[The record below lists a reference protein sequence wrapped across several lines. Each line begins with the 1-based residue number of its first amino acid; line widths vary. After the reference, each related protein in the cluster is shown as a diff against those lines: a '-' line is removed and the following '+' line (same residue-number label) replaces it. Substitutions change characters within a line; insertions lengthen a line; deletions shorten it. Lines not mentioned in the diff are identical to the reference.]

1 MRHIDRRFRIL
12 LAGPALFVVLGWTTA
27 SGQDTRDGVGRLMQ
41 LLSADAQI
49 GISIRDVQPDMPEGA
64 LVTRVYAGTPAAR
77 AGVKEGDVVVEY
89 DRERVRS
96 ASQLTRLIRETPAGR
111 RVTMVVLRSGKR
123 VELRVTPEAASS
135 RSFQFDLPMPE
146 FREGPLQPPSRPR
159 VIPEPPW
166 NNWRPYFPPAPRRP
180 LLPGNPRIGIG
191 VEELTSQ
198 LAEYFGT
205 KEGVLISTVEDGS
218 PASRAGLKAGDII
231 TSVDGQP
238 VAHTDD
244 VSRALRTKRSGDQ
257 VAIGIV
263 RDHKAQVIK
272 VTLGDERPGQ
282 PI

>member
-12 LAGPALFVVLGWTTA
+12 LAGPALLLALGWTTA
-27 SGQDTRDGVGRLMQ
+27 SAQETRDSVGRLMQ

-49 GISIRDVQPDMPEGA
+49 GISLRDVQPDMPEGA
-64 LVTRVYAGTPAAR
+64 LITQVFAGTPAAR
-77 AGVKEGDVVVEY
+77 AGVKQGDVVVEY

-96 ASQLTRLIRETPAGR
+96 ASQLTRLIRETPVGR
-111 RVTMVVLRSGKR
+111 GVTMVVLRGGKR

-135 RSFQFDLPMPE
+135 RSFQFDLPRE
-146 FREGPLQPPSRPR
+146 FREGPLQPPSSPR
-159 VIPEPPW
+159 LIPEPPS
-166 NNWRPYFPPAPRRP
+166 NNWRFNLPPAPRRP

-231 TSVDGQP
+231 TSVDGRP
-238 VAHTDD
+238 VVHPDD
-244 VSRALRTKRSGDQ
+244 VSRALRTKGSGDQ
-257 VAIGIV
+257 VAIGII

-282 PI
+282 SI